1 MKLPRRGDLLRRNH
15 ERTREMLIT
24 ESWQNKEVLE
34 MLRLEI
40 MYFNFLRSML
50 VPIKL
55 DCCDWILINM
65 EAYTLGFQSFNKTS
79 KIQKTHPH
87 HNMTK
92 NDSVKLRIS
101 LSKLEYESF
110 SLYNILN
117 YFSSA
122 SLEIRTENLSV
133 ASNIQ
138 HYSNNIWE
146 INILGDFFIFGN
158 MIK

>member
-1 MKLPRRGDLLRRNH
+1 
-15 ERTREMLIT
+15 
-24 ESWQNKEVLE
+24 
-34 MLRLEI
+34 
-40 MYFNFLRSML
+40 ML